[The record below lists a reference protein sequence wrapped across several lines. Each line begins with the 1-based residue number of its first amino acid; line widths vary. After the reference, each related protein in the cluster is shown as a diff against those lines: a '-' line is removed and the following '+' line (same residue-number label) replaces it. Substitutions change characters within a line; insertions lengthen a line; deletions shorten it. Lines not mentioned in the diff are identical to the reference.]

1 MSLGAQR
8 LALNLMKGRD
18 GLLSGENWPN
28 EAIIR
33 SVITP
38 SPRSPSV
45 KPGRLFKGHFVDGY
59 RGGGAMPEWM
69 IASFGQFAVDR
80 KA

>member
-1 MSLGAQR
+1 
-8 LALNLMKGRD
+8 MKGRD
-18 GLLSGENWPN
+18 GLLSTANRPN

-33 SVITP
+33 SVIAP

-45 KPGRLFKGHFVDGY
+45 KPDLLFKGHFVDGY
-59 RGGGAMPEWM
+59 RGGGAMPERM
-69 IASFGQFAVDR
+69 IAVFGRFAVDR